1 MLNTNKIPEKL
12 HSVIAGQWQ
21 EAINTDTPTE
31 WSYTSG
37 VLAGFIAHDSANHEL
52 MFLHQIATQRG
63 LMAAK
68 GSTSTYATLTPTAR
82 KMELIDV
89 LARMKSHSITL
100 SQFFCRLKTKRDA
113 MAAMESEI
121 ANFQELIA
129 LVRLDVAS
137 EIDAMLKEVQP

>member
-1 MLNTNKIPEKL
+1 MENLNTNQTVDY
-12 HSVIAGQWQ
+12 SQTRVI
-21 EAINTDTPTE
+21 
-31 WSYTSG
+31 
-37 VLAGFIAHDSANHEL
+37 EL
-52 MFLHQIATQRG
+52 MRGMTPEDQRTLARFVDAMAHEG
-63 LMAAK
+63 L
-68 GSTSTYATLTPTAR
+68 SSTYATLTPTAR

-100 SQFFCRLKTKRDA
+100 SQFFCRLSTKRDA
-113 MAAMESEI
+113 MAAMEREI